1 MVQKAAIYARVSTD
15 KQVKEGDSI
24 QAQLDALRKYVADH
38 KDMIIS
44 GEYVDDGISG
54 TKFAERD
61 ELQRMLSDVKDGK
74 IDVILFT
81 KLDRF
86 YRSIRHYTSTQEVL
100 DKYGVGWKAIWEA
113 YDTTTPQGRLIVNA
127 MMAFSQY
134 EAENAGARIRQ
145 VFKYKISQGE
155 VLSGTVA
162 VGYKVVNKH
171 LVPSEKAEQ
180 VKDIF
185 EYYALHGNLAH
196 TVIYASGFDGFPTS
210 RAGIKRMLT
219 NKIYIGIYRDNAS
232 YCQPII
238 SKELFDRVQ
247 SNLCINVKDSQ
258 KHPYIFS
265 GLCKCA
271 LCGNA
276 MSASAFRGGNTPIRR
291 RYRCPGYYS
300 PSHSCSNKRLI
311 SDMSI
316 EEHLLLNIKPYIQGM
331 LLDAEIEEKEEER
344 TSKIIS
350 SVNRKLDRLKDLY
363 INDLISIDEYKAR
376 RADFENQI
384 ADAEQVKP
392 SKDLSELK
400 SLLKMDIEHIY
411 QTFSDEEKRYF
422 WRSIIKEIRIN
433 DGTVKEIIFV

>member
-1 MVQKAAIYARVSTD
+1 
-15 KQVKEGDSI
+15 
-24 QAQLDALRKYVADH
+24 
-38 KDMIIS
+38 
-44 GEYVDDGISG
+44 
-54 TKFAERD
+54 
-61 ELQRMLSDVKDGK
+61 
-74 IDVILFT
+74 
-81 KLDRF
+81 
-86 YRSIRHYTSTQEVL
+86 
-100 DKYGVGWKAIWEA
+100 
-113 YDTTTPQGRLIVNA
+113 
-127 MMAFSQY
+127 
-134 EAENAGARIRQ
+134 
-145 VFKYKISQGE
+145 
-155 VLSGTVA
+155 
-162 VGYKVVNKH
+162 
-171 LVPSEKAEQ
+171 
-180 VKDIF
+180 
-185 EYYALHGNLAH
+185 
-196 TVIYASGFDGFPTS
+196 
-210 RAGIKRMLT
+210 
-219 NKIYIGIYRDNAS
+219 
-232 YCQPII
+232 
-238 SKELFDRVQ
+238 
-247 SNLCINVKDSQ
+247 
-258 KHPYIFS
+258 
-265 GLCKCA
+265 
-271 LCGNA
+271 

-363 INDLISIDEYKAR
+363 INDLISLNEYKAR

-422 WRSIIKEIRIN
+422 WRSIIKEIGIN